1 MLVVTDKQRQEVARK
16 LRELH
21 PEDKAWWGI
30 YGFDWYMFAD
40 SLFDAIGC
48 NDSRNWTDYLAD
60 LIEPPARCPH
70 YMFPCCRTDAAGDYI
85 DRDTPLALADEMD
98 AYTKCDDERCGREM
112 PPRVI
117 RDFARR
123 IRRALGEGTK

>member
-1 MLVVTDKQRQEVARK
+1 MVTDKQRREVARK

-48 NDSRNWTDYLAD
+48 NDGRNWTDYLAD

-85 DRDTPLALADEMD
+85 DRDALLKLADELEDSAIESSNWDVPFLNVGEVMRM
-98 AYTKCDDERCGREM
+98 AH
-112 PPRVI
+112 
-117 RDFARR
+117 R
-123 IRRALGEGTK
+123 IRRALENGQ

>member
-1 MLVVTDKQRQEVARK
+1 MVTDKERHDVARK

-60 LIEPPARCPH
+60 LIEPDHIGDSNKMVDRNALRNVANQLLDDTAGLNHRDRAPYTAREIWV
-70 YMFPCCRTDAAGDYI
+70 FAARILDAIGGY
-85 DRDTPLALADEMD
+85 
-98 AYTKCDDERCGREM
+98 
-112 PPRVI
+112 
-117 RDFARR
+117 
-123 IRRALGEGTK
+123 

>member
-1 MLVVTDKQRQEVARK
+1 MVTDKQRQEVARK

-48 NDSRNWTDYLAD
+48 NDSKNWTDYLAD

-85 DRDTPLALADEMD
+85 DRDALLKLADELEDSAIESSNWDVPFLNAGEVMRM
-98 AYTKCDDERCGREM
+98 AH
-112 PPRVI
+112 
-117 RDFARR
+117 R
-123 IRRALGEGTK
+123 IRRALENGQ